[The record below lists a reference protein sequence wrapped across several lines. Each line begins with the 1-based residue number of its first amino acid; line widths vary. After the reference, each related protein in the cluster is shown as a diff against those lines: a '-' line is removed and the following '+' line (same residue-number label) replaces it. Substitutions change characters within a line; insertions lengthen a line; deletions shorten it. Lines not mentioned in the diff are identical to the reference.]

1 MKTFL
6 GNLLGIAVYAVLFL
20 ILILLM
26 DLDKSVRFDIG
37 LSLILALFFGIL
49 NEIHRELT
57 EKKKWPNINTWNN
70 RDIQRKVFVYA
81 LIVKKCWKTMIM
93 TKALNI
99 TILLLDIVKSVD
111 IQIIGDISLKMFT

>member
-26 DLDKSVRFDIG
+26 DLSKSVRFNIG

-49 NEIHRELT
+49 NEIHRDLT
-57 EKKKWPNINTWNN
+57 KKK
-70 RDIQRKVFVYA
+70 K
-81 LIVKKCWKTMIM
+81 
-93 TKALNI
+93 
-99 TILLLDIVKSVD
+99 
-111 IQIIGDISLKMFT
+111 

>member
-26 DLDKSVRFDIG
+26 DLGKSVRFDIG

-49 NEIHRELT
+49 NEIHRDLT
-57 EKKKWPNINTWNN
+57 KMCASDCP
-70 RDIQRKVFVYA
+70 
-81 LIVKKCWKTMIM
+81 
-93 TKALNI
+93 TKEEI
-99 TILLLDIVKSVD
+99 TKEN
-111 IQIIGDISLKMFT
+111 M